1 MKRYIIAVLFVVLL
15 VSYWV
20 WPFLSLQ
27 RLAASLGARD
37 EAAIADEV
45 DFTRLRGSLVSQIV
59 AAYSRIIVGQKSAI
73 FALAGAN
80 LVEIALLQILTP
92 QSLADLLQGGT
103 ISTELGPVS
112 FDLGVLPSPSSFES
126 LWRGWLGTEYW
137 MDIFSIGLPVSVLK
151 SERFRLQMQLKSWE
165 WKVVGIDLP
174 EKLLTPIAQEL
185 AKKYP

>member
-15 VSYWV
+15 VSYWA
-20 WPFLSLQ
+20 WPFLGLQ
-27 RLAASLGARD
+27 RLAASLEARD

-45 DFTRLRGSLVSQIV
+45 DFFRLRSSLVSQIV
-59 AAYSRIIVGQKSAI
+59 AAYSRIVGQKSTI
-73 FALAGAN
+73 FALAGPN

-92 QSLADLLQGGT
+92 KSLAELLEGGT
-103 ISTELGPVS
+103 ISTEIGPVS
-112 FDLGVLPSPSSFES
+112 LDFGALPSISFDS

-137 MDIFSIGLPVSVLK
+137 MDIFSIGLPVSVPT
-151 SERFRLQMQLKSWE
+151 SEQFRLQMQLKAWQ